1 MKILLTGA
9 NGYIGKRLLPVLL
22 QAGHHVICCVRD
34 KRRFHSQESH
44 PLLEIWEHDFLEP
57 LNEPFPQ
64 SIDAA
69 YYLIHSMSTSISD
82 FHGQEARSASNFVD
96 YINQTNAKQIIY
108 LSGITNQ
115 EKLSKHLASRKN
127 VESILST
134 ARSPLTTL
142 KAGIIIGSG
151 SSSFEIMRDLV
162 EKLPVMVAP
171 RWIETRSQP
180 IATRNV
186 IEYLL
191 SVLLFEKA
199 YARSLDIGGPEVLS
213 YKQMLLRFA
222 RIRKL
227 RRTIWT
233 LPVMTPRLSSY
244 WLYFVT
250 SVSYN
255 LAVNLVNSMKI
266 EVIADDRPIREIAP
280 IKLIGFDE
288 AVKNSFDKLES
299 DNILSSWKDSFI
311 SSRETNNLSG
321 SLHVPTRGCL
331 TDHRQVPLSAD
342 PEKVMNKIWSIG
354 GENGWYYA
362 DGLWKIRG
370 FMDKLVGGMGLR
382 RGRTHQ
388 HTLNAG
394 DALDFWRVLI
404 ADKQAMRLLLY
415 AEMKLPGEAWLEFRL
430 VPGKN
435 QYTLHQTA
443 TFRPHGLS
451 GRLYWYS
458 LLPLHLLIFQGMSRR
473 LAKGK
478 F

>member
-1 MKILLTGA
+1 LE
-9 NGYIGKRLLPVLL
+9 
-22 QAGHHVICCVRD
+22 AGHRVICCVRD
-34 KRRFHSQESH
+34 KRRFQFHQ
-44 PLLEIWEHDFLEP
+44 PQPGLKIWEHDFLEP
-57 LNEPFPQ
+57 LNGPFPQ
-64 SIDAA
+64 EIDAA

-82 FHGQEARSASNFVD
+82 FYGPEARSASNFVE
-96 YINQTNAKQIIY
+96 YINQTSARQIIY

-127 VESILST
+127 VEIILSG
-134 ARSPLTTL
+134 ARVPLTTL

-180 IATRNV
+180 IAIHNV
-186 IEYLL
+186 IEYLV
-191 SVLLFEKA
+191 SVLFLEPAFG
-199 YARSLDIGGPEVLS
+199 RSLDIGGPEVLS
-213 YKQMLLRFA
+213 YKEMLLRFA
-222 RIRKL
+222 RVRKL
-227 RRTIWT
+227 KRTIWT

-255 LAVNLVNSMKI
+255 LAVNLVNSMKV
-266 EVIADDRPIREIAP
+266 EVIADDRPIR
-280 IKLIGFDE
+280 KMTRVNLMGFDE

-311 SSRETNNLSG
+311 SSLETNNLSE
-321 SLHVPTRGCL
+321 SLYVPTRGCL
-331 TDHRQVPLSAD
+331 TDRQRVSLKTD
-342 PEKVMNKIWSIG
+342 PETVMERIWSIG
-354 GENGWYYA
+354 GDNGWYYA
-362 DGLWKIRG
+362 NGLWKLRG
-370 FMDKLVGGMGLR
+370 FMDRLAGGTGLR

-388 HTLNAG
+388 NTLHAG

-404 ADKQAMRLLLY
+404 ADKQARRLLLY

-430 VPGKN
+430 VHEKD

-451 GRLYWYS
+451 GRIYWYS
-458 LLPLHLLIFQGMSRR
+458 LLAVHQLIFRGMSRQ
-473 LAKGK
+473 LAAESS
-478 F
+478 